1 MRHLLTGLAVCVL
14 TSSGCA
20 LEPESPVF
28 LSGTVL
34 EPDGSPWRGAPLTL
48 MRPRRLEG
56 TQPLPGQPP
65 SGRPTLAYEPWA
77 QVTPDAQGLFLHE
90 LTARDTGA
98 DGLERPSP
106 WSELDAFQ
114 LHLPPRDGARDFLAF
129 HFTRDVDLP
138 PLRRWVSQ
146 VRSSEDAGGVRLS
159 WVDVPPLADIPEHG
173 YFVQARGE
181 SGVVW
186 SQETRSGEAWLGP
199 EMLEDFAP
207 PLAFVQ
213 ARAAGSRSWFQSNLG
228 YVDVHE
234 VPPVP
239 LPFTGRI
246 PFSRGQPCA
255 TEGGVVEPC
264 PFTDGKLDTA
274 RVPIP
279 PTGSLA
285 QVLIL
290 RLREPVH
297 PRRVLV
303 RGNSNTSFTEAVMY
317 VEGSLE
323 GGPWQPL
330 GHATAPPALEAA
342 PYTDD
347 VSTQVA
353 FERDLDVPL
362 REDTPLVDRVRIY
375 SEQRSVTPPDAP
387 PLRGYFSQLRE
398 VSVF

>member
-1 MRHLLTGLAVCVL
+1 MRHLLMGLACAI
-14 TSSGCA
+14 TSAGCA

-34 EPDGSPWRGAPLTL
+34 ESDGSPWRGAPLTL
-48 MRPRRLEG
+48 MRPRRLDG
-56 TQPLPGQPP
+56 PQPIPGQAPN
-65 SGRPTLAYEPWA
+65 GRLTLAYEPWA

-98 DGLERPSP
+98 DQLERPSP
-106 WSELDAFQ
+106 WSSLSTFQ
-114 LHLPPRDGARDFLAF
+114 LHLPPLDGARDFLAI
-129 HFTRDVDLP
+129 HFMLDVDLP
-138 PLRRWVSQ
+138 PLRRWDSQ
-146 VRSSEDAGGVRLS
+146 LRASEDAGGVRLT

-213 ARAAGSRSWFQSNLG
+213 ARAVGGRSWFLSVLE

-234 VPPVP
+234 APPVP

-246 PFSRGQPCA
+246 PFSRGQPCE
-255 TEGGVVEPC
+255 TDDGVVDPC
-264 PFTDGKLDTA
+264 PFTDGKLESVK
-274 RVPIP
+274 VPTP
-279 PTGSLA
+279 MYGSLE
-285 QVLIL
+285 QVLII

-297 PRRVLV
+297 PRRVLM
-303 RGNSNTSFTEAVMY
+303 RGHNSTFMEEVLH

-323 GGPWQPL
+323 GGAWQPL
-330 GHATAPPALEAA
+330 GQDTLILALDTPPH
-342 PYTDD
+342 TDD
-347 VSTQVA
+347 RNTQVA
-353 FERDLDVPL
+353 FERDVDAPL

-375 SEQRSVTPPDAP
+375 TAKPSSNPPM
-387 PLRGYFSQLRE
+387 RGYFHQLRE